1 MSVKENM
8 PSAENDT
15 SLGSQVFSPL
25 RDAMSNQNNLS
36 ANHIITPSSM
46 ISSRSRMSNDS
57 IFSPLRETNS
67 LCNTMSPATAAISSA
82 SNSTSNL
89 QLQLMQQKTPL
100 GSFDLKGISGTPPA
114 LSSIREEEGSILSDR
129 AKVSD
134 VSIKNSENSKK
145 NSDKLQKE
153 DLARADSGDEVKEKE
168 PESVSEEMVLLS
180 TTTPY
185 FLPKSVIKQGKEL
198 VKDTTANANAC
209 DKHNNDASNS
219 IDKAAINN
227 FSDLVKKQAHVSV
240 ARSQSLKSNNQDQQ
254 QYHVGGGGGV
264 DKVDAFKHE
273 FVQAAVQEAMDE
285 FCDDMRKQ
293 LWHIQYDMIRNFQK
307 QKEEIQLLMRNYA
320 VNEQLLAEVQHLR
333 EENQRLKATPFVAH
347 FSSLSCPQD
356 SEKAKTADDKT
367 STT

>member
-1 MSVKENM
+1 M
-8 PSAENDT
+8 
-15 SLGSQVFSPL
+15 
-25 RDAMSNQNNLS
+25 
-36 ANHIITPSSM
+36 
-46 ISSRSRMSNDS
+46 
-57 IFSPLRETNS
+57 
-67 LCNTMSPATAAISSA
+67 
-82 SNSTSNL
+82 
-89 QLQLMQQKTPL
+89 
-100 GSFDLKGISGTPPA
+100 
-114 LSSIREEEGSILSDR
+114 SDR